1 MTRFYNQ
8 KQELSESASL
18 CPEGAFMTRKIACI
32 LATLTTLA
40 VSGQAQQSA
49 PKPTK
54 ADAVKVVKII
64 SANKTKVA
72 TYCKLADVG
81 DEIKSANSAGDNS
94 KLAQLSKQAYDLGKA
109 LGPEFVRLNA
119 SLQQVDLQSKEGQAL
134 SAELDKLDK
143 LCPSK

>member
-1 MTRFYNQ
+1 
-8 KQELSESASL
+8 
-18 CPEGAFMTRKIACI
+18 MTRKIACI
-32 LATLTTLA
+32 LAILETLT

-64 SANKTKVA
+64 GANKAKIA

-81 DEIKSANSAGDNS
+81 DEIKSASSAGDNG
-94 KLAQLSKQAYDLGKA
+94 KLAQLGKQADDLGKA

-119 SLQQVDLQSKEGQAL
+119 GLEQVDFQSKEGQAL